1 MEVCPVTSLQNN
13 KPDPVLSSQAGWREN
28 LWVPSVVL
36 CQLCWEA
43 FRRAVGRKR
52 GQLRLHVCSLG
63 ALDNHLGAVCL
74 GRVTRARSH
83 QHKESSKSALNPL
96 LGYSSTP

>member
-43 FRRAVGRKR
+43 FRRVVGQAEPWAEN
-52 GQLRLHVCSLG
+52 GG
-63 ALDNHLGAVCL
+63 
-74 GRVTRARSH
+74 
-83 QHKESSKSALNPL
+83 SSGCTFAP
-96 LGYSSTP
+96 